1 MKLAQLGIVGLGVM
15 GANLAAMPASKGY
28 AAAVYER
35 DQGLRE
41 AFLQKSPEFPVAA
54 ELEELPALVGRP
66 RKILLMV
73 RAGGAGGQRAG
84 QAPPRPGAGRCSHR
98 PGATATGGTPPPGR
112 AGGGGWALVR
122 RSGDLRREPGGA
134 AGALHH
140 ARRQPG
146 GLASGKGS
154 AGGPQCQSP

>member
-15 GANLAAMPASKGY
+15 GANLARNAASKGY

-41 AFLQKSPEFPVAA
+41 AFCRESPEFPVAA

-73 RAGGAGGQRAG
+73 RAG
-84 QAPPRPGAGRCSHR
+84 APVDSVLDRLLPV
-98 PGATATGGTPPPGR
+98 
-112 AGGGGWALVR
+112 L
-122 RSGDLRREPGGA
+122 EPGDVVIDGGNSHWRDTARRMERAEA
-134 AGALHH
+134 AGL
-140 ARRQPG
+140 
-146 GLASGKGS
+146 
-154 AGGPQCQSP
+154 